1 MVRLYFYILW
11 ATLGISKIIL
21 INIFVFCGSVYSDS
35 KVKILVA
42 RNKNSK
48 LLNNSR
54 IPVWGN
60 QGFIYIYIYI
70 FLGYQSLLKVIR
82 R

>member
-1 MVRLYFYILW
+1 MVRLYILW

-21 INIFVFCGSVYSDS
+21 INIFVFCRSVYSDS

-54 IPVWGN
+54 IPVWGKPRVYL
-60 QGFIYIYIYI
+60 YIYIYI